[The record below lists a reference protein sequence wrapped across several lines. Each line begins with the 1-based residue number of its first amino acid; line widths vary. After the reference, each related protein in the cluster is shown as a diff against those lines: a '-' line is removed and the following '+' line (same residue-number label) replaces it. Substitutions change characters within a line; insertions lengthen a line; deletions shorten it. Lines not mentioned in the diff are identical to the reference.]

1 MLKKSPNLSLYM
13 LINVMLIKK
22 IMYTSLSFMIL
33 VPTLFSCTDLETFK
47 VSPYFFR
54 EFLPWNWI
62 KRKRKLFFAKIRM
75 LSIWDALRG
84 LIQFVQIKN
93 VKKIQ
98 WRIVTFSKLQ
108 AKLKVTLLHGCF
120 SRFLNCT
127 NCSKLL
133 KASPISMLLIHLLLL
148 LLIDRILLL
157 IEFNI
162 S

>member
-1 MLKKSPNLSLYM
+1 
-13 LINVMLIKK
+13 
-22 IMYTSLSFMIL
+22 MYTSLSLMIL
-33 VPTLFSCTDLETFK
+33 VGTLFSCIVLETFK
-47 VSPYFFR
+47 VGPYFFR

-62 KRKRKLFFAKIRM
+62 KRKRKLFIAKIRM

-84 LIQFVQIKN
+84 LIQVVQIKN
-93 VKKIQ
+93 VKKKKQ
-98 WRIVTFSKLQ
+98 WSIVTFSKLQ
-108 AKLKVTLLHGCF
+108 AKLKVTLLHGYF

-127 NCSKLL
+127 NCTKLR